1 MHFHAVLRLGAA
13 GPGEPTSGPPARYT
27 AGLLARVV
35 RQTVPQVST
44 PRPTA
49 QGEVSRPVCWGRQL
63 DVRVI
68 DAASETANPT
78 AIAAY
83 VAKYATK
90 SSTELGHTLD
100 TRLRTAEEIDALK
113 VPEHV
118 RRLVEACWQL
128 GGQPH
133 LAELQLRR
141 WAHMLGFRGHFS
153 TRSRRYSTTLT
164 LLRTAR
170 ADHQRATAAARHPD
184 RTEESPVDPAVVAA
198 DPDSIEIISRWRY
211 AGSGYRTEGDR
222 LLAASAADRH
232 WLSWEEARL
241 SRRTDDPD
249 DLAMLVA

>member
-1 MHFHAVLRLGAA
+1 M
-13 GPGEPTSGPPARYT
+13 RYT

-44 PRPTA
+44 PLPTA
-49 QGEVSRPVCWGRQL
+49 AGEASRPVGWGRQL

-100 TRLRTAEEIDALK
+100 TRLRTAEEIDA
-113 VPEHV
+113 PA
-118 RRLVEACWQL
+118 RCPSTSAASSRPAGSWAGSRTWRSCSC
-128 GGQPH
+128 
-133 LAELQLRR
+133 RR

-164 LLRTAR
+164 LLRSAR

-184 RTEESPVDPAVVAA
+184 RTEESPVD
-198 DPDSIEIISRWRY
+198 
-211 AGSGYRTEGDR
+211 
-222 LLAASAADRH
+222 SAAVADRQHRDHQPLAHAVPQSGTGTEAGELASDGGQRARPIVH
-232 WLSWEEARL
+232 WLSREEARCAGETQT
-241 SRRTDDPD
+241 SRSGPPRH
-249 DLAMLVA
+249 ARRVGK